1 MPKAIE
7 VPHHEREDFQKCSV
21 QACVNLLIKNNN
33 RHGSKEDPRLQ
44 IKHWLKA
51 QIGQLVFAELVYINK
66 TKTAVYGQI
75 GIIVE
80 VLPVTSFYP
89 SLELL
94 ISDGLVK
101 ATAANVYLKY
111 S

>member
-7 VPHHEREDFQKCSV
+7 VPHHEREDFQKCSL

-33 RHGSKEDPRLQ
+33 RHGSKEDTRLE
-44 IKHWLKA
+44 IKHWLKG
-51 QIGQLVFAELVYINK
+51 QIGQLVFAEAVYLKN
-66 TKTAVYGQI
+66 TKTAYGQI
-75 GIIVE
+75 GIIVA
-80 VLPVTSFYP
+80 VMPITSFYP

>member
-7 VPHHEREDFQKCSV
+7 VPHHEREDFQKCSL

-33 RHGSKEDPRLQ
+33 RHGCKEDPRIE

-51 QIGQLVFAELVYINK
+51 HIGQLVFSEAVYVNK
-66 TKTAVYGQI
+66 TKIVYGQI
-75 GIIVE
+75 GIIVA
-80 VLPVTSFYP
+80 VMPITSFYP

-94 ISDGLVK
+94 ISDGLVTT
-101 ATAANVYLKY
+101 TAANVYLKY